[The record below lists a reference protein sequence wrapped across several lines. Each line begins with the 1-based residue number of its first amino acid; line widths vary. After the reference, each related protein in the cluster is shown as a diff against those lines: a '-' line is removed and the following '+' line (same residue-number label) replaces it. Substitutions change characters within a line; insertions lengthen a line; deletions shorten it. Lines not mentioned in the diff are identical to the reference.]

1 MNGNNTTRR
10 GDREII
16 SISLPVSVYENL
28 TFICKNLNLNRSALI
43 SVAIEEYFQKR
54 YLMLLSGNKED
65 QHGV

>member
-1 MNGNNTTRR
+1 MSGNTTTRR

-43 SVAIEEYFQKR
+43 SVAIEEYFRNR
-54 YLMLLSGNKED
+54 YLMLLNGDKE
-65 QHGV
+65 G

>member
-54 YLMLLSGNKED
+54 YLMLLSGKKD
-65 QHGV
+65 DPHGI